1 MKPFF
6 IGDWPFVKD
15 DHDEI
20 SRKIISVFEEHQR
33 RKFKNKEL
41 RDITSKTRRSAEK
54 IESLLTDEK
63 NITIKRSSK

>member
-6 IGDWPFVKD
+6 IGDWPHVKD

-41 RDITSKTRRSAEK
+41 KDLSANNKRVAEK
-54 IESLLTDEK
+54 TESLLTDNSLKRK
-63 NITIKRSSK
+63 NSNK